1 MIYLEILT
9 TFNIPI
15 YIYDG
20 FAMEHGGTESISVIK
35 GDIISGYYT
44 KSTSYSRPYFRI
56 EKLERHHMTLF
67 SDDIIYTESKINKN
81 SSLSIDFIGANNGIF
96 RDITKQKE
104 RELKINNL
112 LNQN

>member
-20 FAMEHGGTESISVIK
+20 FAESISVIK
-35 GDIISGYYT
+35 GDIISGYYI

-56 EKLERHHMTLF
+56 EKLERHITLF
-67 SDDIIYTESKINKN
+67 SDVVYYIESKINKN
-81 SSLSIDFIGANNGIF
+81 SSLSIDFIGSNNGIF